1 MSLQR
6 RNIEAMEGYT
16 PGEQPAGGKVIKL
29 NTNENPYPPS
39 PAVAATL
46 AALDSA
52 ALRRYPPPL
61 ATEFR
66 NSAAA
71 LHGLSADHII
81 PTNGGDELL
90 RLVLTTYV
98 EPADTVVVAEPSY
111 SLYPVLTDIQGCLLK
126 RVPLQS
132 NWQLPDDFASQ
143 LTGAKLCI
151 LVNPHAPS
159 GQLLSVETLAAVAGS
174 FDGLL
179 LVDEAYVDFVDPE
192 QHYDSLP
199 LVRELANVLILRTMS
214 KGYSLAG
221 LRFGYGLGAPGLI
234 APMLYKTRDS
244 YNTDLIAQR
253 LATAALQ
260 DQDYAQSTWAKVR
273 ASRKQL
279 QSDLAELGLMA
290 LPSQAN
296 FLLCQIPDNP
306 GAAKL
311 YLSLKERGVLVR
323 FFDSDGLRDKLR
335 ISIGSDEEN
344 QALLDA
350 LRDSLG

>member
-39 PAVAATL
+39 PTVAAAL
-46 AALDSA
+46 AAIDSA

-71 LHGLSADHII
+71 LHGVSADHII

-126 RVPLQS
+126 RVPLQP
-132 NWQLPDDFASQ
+132 NWQLADDFASQ

-192 QHYDSLP
+192 QHWRLPAPGTRADQCADSAHHVQGLLSGRVTLWLRPGCAGPDRADAVHRPATATTPTSLP
-199 LVRELANVLILRTMS
+199 NAWQPQPCKIRTTPNPP
-214 KGYSLAG
+214 GPEC
-221 LRFGYGLGAPGLI
+221 AP
-234 APMLYKTRDS
+234 
-244 YNTDLIAQR
+244 
-253 LATAALQ
+253 
-260 DQDYAQSTWAKVR
+260 V
-273 ASRKQL
+273 AS
-279 QSDLAELGLMA
+279 
-290 LPSQAN
+290 N
-296 FLLCQIPDNP
+296 W
-306 GAAKL
+306 
-311 YLSLKERGVLVR
+311 
-323 FFDSDGLRDKLR
+323 
-335 ISIGSDEEN
+335 
-344 QALLDA
+344 
-350 LRDSLG
+350 